1 MKDKDEVRTVAQ
13 KQATLQKI
21 REGIERDG
29 GGGFILTVAYEALPE
44 SIEIK
49 KLCESYERAWEWDKD
64 EPEESRTEAE
74 TKLTIYSLEES
85 EWIFLMLSAM
95 KGDVQQTTESTNRVT
110 HTIRVR

>member
-1 MKDKDEVRTVAQ
+1 MAQ

-29 GGGFILTVAYEALPE
+29 GGGFILKVAYEALPE
-44 SIEIK
+44 SLEIK

-95 KGDVQQTTESTNRVT
+95 KGDVQQMTESTNYVK